1 MLAEY
6 GMILLGENM
15 KTKYGENNMGVKGV
29 KHLQVIRKSK
39 QMNNIEEE
47 IRKLPTIEE
56 QLKIWGY

>member
-1 MLAEY
+1 MTEKY
-6 GMILLGENM
+6 MILLGENT

-39 QMNNIEEE
+39 QINNIEDK